1 MGMFRAMDSK
11 ESLESEDRDDNA
23 ESYGS
28 EQSEGVVLG
37 ELPGVSEDRDKFE
50 SYESEQSEG
59 VLGDLPEVCI
69 AMILAFLSPR
79 DVAKLACVCRSFR
92 AASTYDAVWERIL
105 PPRFKDILAL
115 DPAVDPAQFTSRREI
130 FDRLCKPLIHAGH
143 TQGVWIDRKT
153 GGLCWSIAARGLRI
167 VWGDDLRYWEWLPD
181 QNSLFPEVARLKMVC
196 WFEVTC
202 EIELSLPPGAYT
214 VTWRMLLSNLQGW
227 HNEPAHFTFTKN
239 DDESTECKCHI
250 DPRPAVSS
258 QPVSQFRL
266 PAAIRVIETGWT
278 EYDVAEFSVAKGE
291 ETCSLKF
298 SFIAIHSGGWKSNLY
313 LDGVDIRPT
322 EVVKQIQ
329 SKVPTLPLPRRTLA
343 TPEDPE
349 VPYISGVRRFLTG
362 WPNLGGS
369 WRR

>member
-1 MGMFRAMDSK
+1 MFWAVSDFGLVDSDMMGKLFRANSDLNK
-11 ESLESEDRDDNA
+11 ELSESEDGEKF

-28 EQSEGVVLG
+28 EQSKGGVLG
-37 ELPGVSEDRDKFE
+37 E
-50 SYESEQSEG
+50 
-59 VLGDLPEVCI
+59 LPEVCI
-69 AMILAFLSPR
+69 AMILGFLSPR

-92 AASTYDAVWERIL
+92 AASTYDVVWERVL
-105 PPRFKDILAL
+105 QRCPRFRDILAL
-115 DPAVDPAQFTSRREI
+115 DPAVDPAQFTSRKQI
-130 FDRLCKPLIHAGH
+130 FDQLCKPLIHANH
-143 TQGVWIDRKT
+143 TQAVWIDRKT

-167 VWGDDLRYWEWLPD
+167 VWGFDLRYWEWLPD
-181 QNSLFPEVARLKMVC
+181 QSSLFPEVARLLNVC
-196 WFEVTC
+196 WFEVTH

-214 VTWRMLLSNLQGW
+214 VTWRLFLGDLRGW
-227 HNEPAHFTFTKN
+227 HNEPAHFSFTKN

-258 QPVSQFRL
+258 QPVAQFRL

-298 SFIAIHSGGWKSNLY
+298 SFIARESRGWKSGLY

-322 EVVKQIQ
+322 EVVKQIP
-329 SKVPTLPLPRRTLA
+329 STVPTLPLLQGTLL

-349 VPYISGVRRFLTG
+349 VPFTSGVRRFFTD
-362 WPNLGGS
+362 WPNLGKI